1 MSIFWK
7 RIARSHWGCQNFD
20 TVDRSWRSCWRNV
33 DEIERCSA
41 SARFEARFYLSLKK
55 FKFNKKQWDIKN
67 NSCFLALKFS
77 LAGFLPQR
85 CQRKILLEAKKMTT
99 IRLET
104 EKFSSA
110 QMLAE
115 LLEDRLLSIS
125 KAGAEVIDDLK
136 STTYVC
142 SAAFEASI
150 GGEEAAVARGR
161 AARAGRMMIIE
172 EGAGAFSVN
181 ELLGG
186 KLIRLCIPSL
196 SAGTPADHYGLQL
209 AATLLSDECTV
220 ACGDKSSRDLL
231 GLARRVAKTDVTVF
245 INGPTGTGKEVL
257 ARFIHNNS
265 DRAEA
270 PFIAVNCAAIP
281 DNMLEAILFGHEKGA
296 FTGASTANKGIFRA
310 ADGGTLLLDEISEMP
325 MALQAKLL
333 RALQEKAVTPI
344 GSQTDTPVDVRVL
357 ATTNR
362 NMSEEIRD
370 GRFREDLYYRLNVF
384 PLNTVALSLRIDDIV
399 PVATFLLRRHVKNAA
414 SMPWLD
420 DGAVKSLRSYAWPGN
435 VRELENVL
443 QRALVL
449 AKDGVITASD
459 ILIDNALQ
467 PIGEGPQRTMVD
479 AFRQS
484 AAQA

>member
-1 MSIFWK
+1 MS
-7 RIARSHWGCQNFD
+7 
-20 TVDRSWRSCWRNV
+20 
-33 DEIERCSA
+33 
-41 SARFEARFYLSLKK
+41 
-55 FKFNKKQWDIKN
+55 
-67 NSCFLALKFS
+67 
-77 LAGFLPQR
+77 
-85 CQRKILLEAKKMTT
+85 T
-99 IRLET
+99 IRLEH
-104 EKFSSA
+104 EKFSA
-110 QMLAE
+110 APLLAE
-115 LLEDRLLSIS
+115 LLNDRLLSVS
-125 KAGAEVIDDLK
+125 EAGGEAAGDMK

-142 SAAFEASI
+142 SAAFEASV
-150 GGEEAAVARGR
+150 GGEDAAVARGR

-172 EGAGAFSVN
+172 EDAAAFAVT
-181 ELLGG
+181 EALGG
-186 KLIRLCIPSL
+186 KLIRLALPSV
-196 SAGTPADHYGLQL
+196 PACAAAAHYGLQL
-209 AATLLSDECTV
+209 AATFLSDERTV
-220 ACGDKSSRDLL
+220 ACGDQVSRDLL

-257 ARFIHNNS
+257 ARFIHNHS
-265 DRAEA
+265 ERADA
-270 PFIAVNCAAIP
+270 PFVAVNCAAIP

-344 GSQTDTPVDVRVL
+344 GSQTDIPVDVRVV

-362 NMSEEIRD
+362 NMAEEIRE
-370 GRFREDLYYRLNVF
+370 GNFREDLYYRLNVF
-384 PLNTVALSLRIDDIV
+384 PLNTVALAARIDDIV
-399 PVATFLLRRHVKNAA
+399 PVATFLLERHVKDAA

-420 DGAVKSLRSYAWPGN
+420 HGAIKSLRGYGWPGN

-449 AKDGVITASD
+449 AEDGVITAAD

-467 PIGEGPQRTMVD
+467 TVGEGPQRTMID